1 METWGAA
8 MNYETV
14 RQAILN
20 RRSLACVYD
29 THVRFFSPHI
39 LGKSPDGGVTV
50 VGFQYAGGRQQGRL
64 PSEGEWCC
72 FRVDRLQRLRPVA
85 DKWTTGPLSS
95 YPEGRVSAIDVSAWS

>member
-1 METWGAA
+1 

-29 THVRFFSPHI
+29 AHVRFFSPHI
-39 LGKSPDGGVTV
+39 LGKAPDGRITV
-50 VGFQYAGGRQQGRL
+50 VGFQYAGGRPEGRL
-64 PSEGEWCC
+64 LRNGEWCC
-72 FRVDRLQRLRPVA
+72 FRLERVARLRPA
-85 DKWTTGPLSS
+85 PDKWTTGPLSS